1 MVYKHQVRIFALEVP
16 RQAEF
21 DLSTYPMG
29 GRASSRAG
37 FNSATNPPDPIDCR
51 GLSVSVGIADREDA
65 ILPAISAVLR
75 RGSFPT
81 LRPRTSFECPLPD
94 AG

>member
-1 MVYKHQVRIFALEVP
+1 MLSELYIEHDLEIQVRIFALGVP
-16 RQAEF
+16 RSAEF

-37 FNSATNPPDPIDCR
+37 FNSATNPPDPTDCR

-65 ILPAISAVLR
+65 IPPGYFSSPAAR
-75 RGSFPT
+75 
-81 LRPRTSFECPLPD
+81 
-94 AG
+94 